1 MAGPLAAAATKMLE
15 KVWGA
20 VALTCHSAEGNLMSL
35 VCQVWDMALEKQ
47 IICHLNKRNH
57 PRNDVSEPRRY

>member
-35 VCQVWDMALEKQ
+35 VFQAWDIIIFILQHDTSARISGKETGEKT
-47 IICHLNKRNH
+47 
-57 PRNDVSEPRRY
+57 PM

>member
-20 VALTCHSAEGNLMSL
+20 AALTCHSAEGNLMSGL
-35 VCQVWDMALEKQ
+35 GYGSVKALKMSPEQEEPLRKQ
-47 IICHLNKRNH
+47 HL
-57 PRNDVSEPRRY
+57 

>member
-1 MAGPLAAAATKMLE
+1 MAEPLAAAATKMLE

-20 VALTCHSAEGNLMSL
+20 AALTCHSAEGNLMSL

-47 IICHLNKRNH
+47 IMSPELEEPPQKR
-57 PRNDVSEPRRY
+57 RL